1 MNPFEIYIAYVS
13 WGDDGKRRP
22 VLVWAKQESEVSVFG
37 ITTQYQS
44 KSAAIQSK
52 YLAINDWQQAG
63 FDKQSYID
71 TCRIIDLPITAI
83 DKTLIGELS
92 TEDKQ
97 RLLEFLL
104 DMPL

>member
-1 MNPFEIYIAYVS
+1 MKPFEIYIAYIS

-22 VLVWAKQESEVSVFG
+22 VLVWSKQENEVSVFG
-37 ITTQYQS
+37 ITTQYQN

-71 TCRIIDLPITAI
+71 TCKIIDIPITTVDI
-83 DKTLIGELS
+83 IPIGELS
-92 TEDKQ
+92 AEDKQ
-97 RLLEFLL
+97 RLIDFLIS
-104 DMPL
+104 